1 MSLII
6 HLTLGLSFLLL
17 DRLPFFMKMAAQLME
32 KVLVGKYLTEFMTL
46 MILSWLARILLMMG
60 KRVCL
65 PLVHFPEINL
75 SLLLCLKMLLQVG
88 E

>member
-1 MSLII
+1 
-6 HLTLGLSFLLL
+6 
-17 DRLPFFMKMAAQLME
+17 ME
-32 KVLVGKYLTEFMTL
+32 KVLGGKYLTEFMTL

-65 PLVHFPEINL
+65 PLVHFLVINL

-88 E
+88 EYPLYWLKVVVEVLLL